1 MPRRTEEYRGPDEER
16 EAVRLRRENLKPK
29 VGEAALS
36 QLINEADRQRL
47 HTQLDTLLDN
57 YEMDPATVERLG
69 IKRVSHWEMGY
80 KDTEGEAQSHPLYGI
95 TLEADP
101 KQFVPQWPVV
111 NRVESVKLPKREQ
124 RESDALRASKKAL
137 ILSDMQIPFVDEK
150 ALQTALDVLRD
161 VKPDKVVLVGDL
173 LDLSAWSKY
182 IQRPE
187 WATATQDAINE
198 THKLLVTLRKLAP
211 AAEIVVLEG
220 NHDARMEK
228 YALTNAQAA
237 FGLRKANEPEGWP
250 VLSVP
255 YLTAMDDLDIKYIS
269 GYPANRYWINKNLQV
284 RHGSI
289 ARKGNTAIAVAQEER
304 ISTIFGHIHRVETQY
319 LTHHTYEGG
328 KTIGAWSIGCL
339 CDIMGSVP
347 SVRGG
352 VDLQGKPV
360 ANAENWQQGFAVVDY
375 EDGDGVFNVQPLYIN
390 TFANHQTIYNGKK
403 YGG

>member
-1 MPRRTEEYRGPDEER
+1 MNHIAWKQSPNDEWNLLNLSLKTLRHVYCDGSYWLRDALTPEALKTRRKIHRRLIREGHRTMPRRTEEYRGPDEER

-36 QLINEADRQRL
+36 QLINEADRLRL
-47 HTQLDTLLDN
+47 HNQLDQLLDS
-57 YEMDPATVERLG
+57 YEMDPATVDRLG
-69 IKRVSHWEMGY
+69 IKKVSHWEMGY

-101 KQFVPQWPVV
+101 RKFVPEWPVV
-111 NRVESVKLPKREQ
+111 NRVESVKLPKKEKREA
-124 RESDALRASKKAL
+124 DAVRASKKAL

-187 WATATQDAINE
+187 WATATQGAIND
-198 THKLLVTLRKLAP
+198 THQLLVKLRQLAP
-211 AAEIVVLEG
+211 TAEIVVLEG
-220 NHDARMEK
+220 NHDARLEK
-228 YALTNAQAA
+228 YTLMNAQAA

-304 ISTIFGHIHRVETQY
+304 ISTIFGH
-319 LTHHTYEGG
+319 
-328 KTIGAWSIGCL
+328 
-339 CDIMGSVP
+339 
-347 SVRGG
+347 
-352 VDLQGKPV
+352 
-360 ANAENWQQGFAVVDY
+360 
-375 EDGDGVFNVQPLYIN
+375 
-390 TFANHQTIYNGKK
+390 
-403 YGG
+403 